1 MKNHQNISEKVNE
14 YADRVHEIYDSYTNS
29 TIIDNVARDGVKQGA
44 KHILK
49 SLKHLLSN
57 TEAKTTDELK
67 TEIENFVKNIS
78 K

>member
-1 MKNHQNISEKVNE
+1 MKTNQNISERENK
-14 YADRVHEIYDSYTNS
+14 YADRIHELYDSYTNS
-29 TIIDNVARDGVKQGA
+29 TIIDNVARDGFKQGA
-44 KHILK
+44 THILK

-57 TEAKTTDELK
+57 TEAKTMDELK